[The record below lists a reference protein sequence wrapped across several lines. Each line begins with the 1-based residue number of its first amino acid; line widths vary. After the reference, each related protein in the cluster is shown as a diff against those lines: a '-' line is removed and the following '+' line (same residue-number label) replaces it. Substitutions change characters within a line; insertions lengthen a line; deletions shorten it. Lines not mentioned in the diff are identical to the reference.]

1 MFQYAGLRCS
11 SSRAFIKARNGSC
24 SSRMTAA
31 VVADATS
38 MNDRGY
44 DEIGDSSSL
53 ESFACLEPIIHQR
66 VGEWTLFEAR

>member
-31 VVADATS
+31 VVA
-38 MNDRGY
+38 DRGY